1 MMATPQTESAAERPA
16 RMIDLTDQLVQL
28 IRSYGPLGLLLVMVV
43 ENLIQV
49 VPSLVLL
56 PMAGFGASRGLYPLP
71 VALVATIV
79 GSLSGCLIWF
89 GLGRGLG
96 EQRLDRI
103 LRRVHWLGLT
113 STRLRWS
120 RRWFRRHDWRIVC
133 WGRLIPVL
141 RTNVSLP
148 AGLARMPLGR
158 FLFWSTLGTTLWNGT
173 FVALG
178 WGLGRPSLF

>member
-1 MMATPQTESAAERPA
+1 MATPQSDLRRSDLA
-16 RMIDLTDQLVQL
+16 RVMDLTDQLVQL
-28 IRSYGPLGLLLVMVV
+28 MRSYGPLGLLLAMLV

-56 PMAGFGASRGLYPLP
+56 PLAGFGASRGLYPLP
-71 VALVATIV
+71 VALVATIL
-79 GSLSGCLIWF
+79 GSLLGCLIWF
-89 GLGRGLG
+89 GLGRCLR
-96 EQRLDRI
+96 EQRLVQI
-103 LRRVHWLGLT
+103 LCRRGHWLGLT
-113 STRLRWS
+113 SARLRWS

-148 AGLARMPLGR
+148 AGMERMPLGR
-158 FLFWSTLGTTLWNGT
+158 FLFWSALGTSLWNGT

-178 WGLGRPSLF
+178 CGLGRPSLF